1 MQRIIDT
8 TAAATLPAPPPL
20 AGPAGYFSEGIPGSV
35 AATRARGWW
44 LNMVQEELLTLLTAA
59 GITPDT
65 TGTEFNQVLAAIN
78 HLIAAS
84 SSSGGAG
91 LAAEIARAEA
101 AEATKASASGLA
113 AEIARAEAA
122 EATKA
127 SAAALA
133 AEIARAEA
141 AEATKVPF
149 GDLNN
154 PGGLA
159 SGQVYVAGGTTGTAT
174 VSFTAPGPGWLYAI
188 GGRNNS
194 GQDTL
199 ASIAE
204 LYINGTVVTSDTT
217 IASTSHTGAIH
228 IGGGG
233 AVSAS
238 YVAYTNS
245 VPFSVQV
252 MLIFAPD
259 VL

>member
-44 LNMVQEELLTLLTAA
+44 LNMVQEELLALLTAA

-78 HLIAAS
+78 QLIAAS
-84 SSSGGAG
+84 SSSGG

-127 SAAALA
+127 SATGLA

-159 SGQVYVAGGTTGTAT
+159 NQVYVAGGTTGTAT

-199 ASIAE
+199 ASTAA

-228 IGGGG
+228 IGSGG

-238 YVAYTNS
+238 YVASTNS

-252 MLIFAPD
+252 MLMFAPD

>member
-44 LNMVQEELLTLLTAA
+44 LNMVQEELLALLTAA

-84 SSSGGAG
+84 SSSGG

-101 AEATKASASGLA
+101 AEATKASATG
-113 AEIARAEAA
+113 
-122 EATKA
+122 
-127 SAAALA
+127 LA

-159 SGQVYVAGGTTGTAT
+159 NQVYVAGGTTGTAT

-199 ASIAE
+199 ASTAA

-228 IGGGG
+228 IGSGG

-238 YVAYTNS
+238 YVASTNS

-252 MLIFAPD
+252 MLMFAPD

>member
-8 TAAATLPAPPPL
+8 TAVATLPAPPPL

-44 LNMVQEELLTLLTAA
+44 LNMVQEELIALLTAA

-78 HLIAAS
+78 HLIAVS

-149 GDLNN
+149 ADLNN

-159 SGQVYVAGGTTGTAT
+159 NQVFASGGTTATAT
-174 VSFTAPGPGWLYAI
+174 VSFTAAGPGWLYST

-199 ASIAE
+199 ASTAT
-204 LYINGTVVTSDTT
+204 LYINGSPVMTDTT
-217 IASTSHTGAIH
+217 IVSTSHSGAIH
-228 IGGGG
+228 ISGGG
-233 AVSAS
+233 AVTAN
-238 YVAYTNS
+238 YVASTNS
-245 VPFSVQV
+245 VAFSVQV
-252 MLIFAPD
+252 MLMFAPD